1 MTTETSAAAT
11 EVLDRV
17 LIVGAGPVGMSAAL
31 ALGHAGVPVTIL
43 ERLDDLST
51 ESRASTFHPP
61 TLELLNQLGVA
72 REVVAA
78 GLKAPITQYRDRV
91 HGPIAE
97 LDMSVLAEDTPF
109 PFRIQCEQHKLT
121 RMIQPMLTW
130 FDVDLRFGH
139 HAVDAR
145 VDGDGQARVTVE
157 VDGGDRTVEITA
169 PWVIAADGAHSVI
182 RESLG
187 IAFEGETY
195 PENFLVVST
204 NLELQDHLP
213 DLAYVN
219 YVADPDE
226 WLVLLRTPDQWR
238 ILFPVGPD
246 EDPEEASTDAALQAR
261 LHAFLPLEG
270 TWPVAHSSL
279 YVVNRRVAAEM
290 RHGPFLLAGD
300 AAHVNSP
307 LGGMGMNSGVQ
318 DAISAARRLADV
330 LSGRADESVLDEY
343 DRNRRRVAIEFVG
356 ADSHRNWQVLREPD
370 PQERARYQA
379 ELKAEAADPVR
390 ARERLLRAAMLDA
403 VRESL

>member
-1 MTTETSAAAT
+1 MTTEPTSTTT
-11 EVLDRV
+11 EELDRV

-31 ALGHAGVPVTIL
+31 ALAQAGVPVTIL

-51 ESRASTFHPP
+51 ESRASTFHPA

-78 GLKAPITQYRDRV
+78 GLEAPITQYRDRV

-97 LDMSVLAEDTPF
+97 LDMGVLAEDTAF

-121 RMIQPMLTW
+121 RMIQPMLGW

-139 HAVDAR
+139 HTVDAR
-145 VDGDGQARVTVE
+145 VDDDGRARVTVE
-157 VDGGDRTVEITA
+157 VDGGDQTVEIIA

-182 RESLG
+182 RDSLG

-204 NLELQDHLP
+204 HLELQEHLP

-246 EDPEEASTDAALQAR
+246 EDPELASTDVALQER
-261 LHAFLPLEG
+261 LHSFLPLEG

-279 YVVNRRVAAEM
+279 YVVNRRVASEM

-318 DAISAARRLADV
+318 DAISAARRLAD
-330 LSGRADESVLDEY
+330 LLAGRADESVLDEY

-356 ADSHRNWQVLREPD
+356 ADSHKNWQVLREPD
-370 PQERARYQA
+370 PVERERYQA

-390 ARERLLRAAMLDA
+390 ARQRLLRTAMLDA

>member
-1 MTTETSAAAT
+1 MTTDPSATT
-11 EVLDRV
+11 EALDRV

-31 ALGHAGVPVTIL
+31 GLAQAGIPVTIL

-72 REVVAA
+72 RQVVAA
-78 GLKAPITQYRDRV
+78 GLEAPVTQYRDRV

-97 LDMSVLAEDTPF
+97 LDMSVLAEDTAF

-121 RMIQPMLTW
+121 RMIQPMLTAY
-130 FDVDLRFGH
+130 DVDLRFGH
-139 HAVDAR
+139 TTVGAGVDDDGRAR
-145 VDGDGQARVTVE
+145 VSVE
-157 VDGGDRTVEITA
+157 VDGGARTVDITA

-187 IAFEGETY
+187 IAFDGETY

-204 NLELQDHLP
+204 DLDLQEHLP

-246 EDPEEASTDAALQAR
+246 EDPDAAATEGALQAR
-261 LHAFLPLEG
+261 LQAFLPLEG
-270 TWPVAHSSL
+270 TWPVTHSSL

-318 DAISAARRLADV
+318 DAVSAARRLADV
-330 LSGRADESVLDEY
+330 LGGRADESVLDEY

-356 ADSHRNWQVLREPD
+356 ADSHKNWQVLREPD
-370 PQERARYQA
+370 QQARERYQA